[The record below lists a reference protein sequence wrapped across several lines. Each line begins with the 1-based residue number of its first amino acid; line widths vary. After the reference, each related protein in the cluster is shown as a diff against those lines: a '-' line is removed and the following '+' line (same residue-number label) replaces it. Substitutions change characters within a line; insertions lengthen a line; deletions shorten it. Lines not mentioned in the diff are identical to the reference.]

1 MRFVIAGASGFL
13 GTALRAALA
22 RRGHEVVRL
31 VRADSPSTM
40 DSRWDPYNG
49 MVDRDVIGAADVVV
63 NLAGAQLA
71 RPWTSSYRQTIL
83 KSRVA
88 TTRTLAEAV
97 AAADDKPALIA
108 QSAIGVYGSDRG
120 DTVLEET
127 TPREGEGFLR
137 RVVEKW
143 EAACAPAEQAG
154 ARVCVLRTGVVLD
167 KRGGVLQ
174 LMLPLFRL
182 GLAGRLGSGRQYF
195 SAVSLDDWVDAT
207 IFLAEHDS
215 AAGPFNVV
223 GPQPPTNA
231 EFTKAL
237 AGALH
242 RPAKL
247 AVPAVVLRTALG
259 EASGELLG
267 SLRVFPVAVKE
278 AGYSFQHR
286 TIAEIVQAALAR

>member
-22 RRGHEVVRL
+22 ERGHEVVRL
-31 VRADSPSTM
+31 VRADSPSAL
-40 DSRWDPYNG
+40 DSRWDPSAG
-49 MVDRDVIGAADVVV
+49 RVDRDLIGAADVVV
-63 NLAGAQLA
+63 NLAGAPLA

-83 KSRVA
+83 QSRIA

-97 AAADDKPALIA
+97 AAADKKPAFVA
-108 QSAIGVYGSDRG
+108 QSAIGFYGNERG

-127 TPREGEGFLR
+127 TPAEGDGFLR
-137 RVVEKW
+137 RVVQRW

-154 ARVCVLRTGVVLD
+154 ARVCRLRTGVVLD
-167 KRGGVLQ
+167 RRGGVLQ

-237 AGALH
+237 AGAVH
-242 RPAKL
+242 RPAKI

-267 SLRVFPVAVKE
+267 SLRVLPVALEE
-278 AGYSFQHR
+278 AGYTFRCRSIDELVR
-286 TIAEIVQAALAR
+286 AALVR